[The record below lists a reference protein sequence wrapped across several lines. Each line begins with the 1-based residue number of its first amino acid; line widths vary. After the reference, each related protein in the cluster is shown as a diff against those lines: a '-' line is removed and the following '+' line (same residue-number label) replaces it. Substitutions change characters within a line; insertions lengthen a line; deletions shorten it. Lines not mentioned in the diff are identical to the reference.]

1 MSSLIKALC
10 RDLPHWAYRQDSGPP
25 VPSIIEDAGVG
36 LQEALSSLRK
46 LVLAMAGRV
55 GAGESSVTTAWVT
68 AEVVRLLDWV
78 GMGEAAGEWQ
88 TWQQATVE
96 W

>member
-46 LVLAMAGRV
+46 VVVATADRV
-55 GAGESSVTTAWVT
+55 GAGESGVTAAWVT

-78 GMGEAAGEWQ
+78 GMGEAAEEWQ
-88 TWQQATVE
+88 AWQQATLQR
-96 W
+96 